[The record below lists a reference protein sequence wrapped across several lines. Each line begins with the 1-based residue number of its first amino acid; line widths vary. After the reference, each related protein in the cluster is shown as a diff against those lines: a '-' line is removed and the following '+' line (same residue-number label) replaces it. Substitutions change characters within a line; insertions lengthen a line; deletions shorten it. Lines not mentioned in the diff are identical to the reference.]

1 MKLVHAMAVAVV
13 LLAMAVQSAEVQMLD
28 EVGVPAS
35 PSKAVDAEKLR
46 AKIFEGD
53 VDSDEAMLDNG
64 DDSDLLQESAG
75 TVGPKMPK
83 KKGGGKGGKKKGPL
97 DKPPSQDPKST
108 APAAGSGS

>member
-1 MKLVHAMAVAVV
+1 MKLVSAAAVAVV

-28 EVGVPAS
+28 EIPVAR
-35 PSKAVDAEKLR
+35 PSKAEDAEKLR

-97 DKPPSQDPKST
+97 NKPPMQDPKS
-108 APAAGSGS
+108 